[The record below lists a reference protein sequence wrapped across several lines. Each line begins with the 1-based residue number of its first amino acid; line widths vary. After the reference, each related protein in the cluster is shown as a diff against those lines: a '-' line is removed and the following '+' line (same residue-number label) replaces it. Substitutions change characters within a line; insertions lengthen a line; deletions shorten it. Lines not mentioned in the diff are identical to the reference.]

1 LKKRDLLLTIL
12 LAAPGA
18 GTEGPH
24 VGQLMLVDEAAP
36 VGRSTKV
43 LVVDHDKTPVARLM
57 YVELDTVNPEI
68 TRPKKCCHSVLG
80 HIR

>member
-1 LKKRDLLLTIL
+1 
-12 LAAPGA
+12 
-18 GTEGPH
+18 
-24 VGQLMLVDEAAP
+24 MLVDEAAP

-43 LVVDHDKTPVARLM
+43 VVVDHDKTPVARLM
-57 YVELDTVNPEI
+57 YVELDTVNSEI